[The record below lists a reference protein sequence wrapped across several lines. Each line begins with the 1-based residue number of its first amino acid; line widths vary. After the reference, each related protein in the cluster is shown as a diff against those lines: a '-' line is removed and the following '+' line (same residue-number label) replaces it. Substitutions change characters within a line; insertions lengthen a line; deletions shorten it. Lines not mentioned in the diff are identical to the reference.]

1 LVTVFVDTSVL
12 YAVLDADDPSHIASR
27 DELARLK
34 HARLVSHSYVVL
46 ESVTLVERRLGRA
59 AARDLLEELVAQLQI
74 VYVDDSIHGAAV
86 SAYLSSAGP
95 SLVDCT
101 SFEVM
106 RRAGI
111 RTALAVDSDFRDAG
125 FEVVPT

>member
-1 LVTVFVDTSVL
+1 MTVFVDTSVL
-12 YAVLDADDPSHIASR
+12 YAILDADDPSHEASR
-27 DELARLK
+27 AEFARLK
-34 HARLVSHSYVVL
+34 STPLVSHSYVVL
-46 ESVTLVERRLGRA
+46 ESVAIVERRLGRA
-59 AARDLLEELVAQLQI
+59 AARDLLKELIAQIQI
-74 VYVDDSIHGAAV
+74 VYIDDSIHGPAV

-111 RTALAVDSDFRDAG
+111 RTALAVDSDFTDAG
-125 FEVVPT
+125 FEVIPA